1 MEFLQLHSCCAS
13 YTLTAYRSMQPA
25 LILICGGQRI
35 KLLLRGWMVAAQV
48 MLNAPAVEL
57 LQLLMYV

>member
-1 MEFLQLHSCCAS
+1 
-13 YTLTAYRSMQPA
+13 MQPA